1 MVNSPIITIIT
12 PTYNRS
18 VNLPLLFKCLC
29 AQTCRDFR
37 WLCIDDGS
45 TDNTRNVIKMF
56 SRELAQS
63 SSEFFIDYIYK
74 PNGGK
79 HTALNLAIQ
88 KVTTELF
95 FIVDSDDIL
104 TPDAV
109 ETILKD
115 WSRVKDHNLCG
126 IGYLRGY
133 DREKVIGDLYTKD
146 GLEDTFINE
155 RYNRGINGDKAEVW
169 VTKCMQE
176 AGGFPEYPGERFV
189 SESVLW
195 IKMARKRKMLF
206 RNKIIY
212 ITEYLPGG
220 LSDSGRTLRFRC
232 PHLMAYG
239 SLETMSKEFSMKIR
253 LKETLLYIVYCKFGH
268 WSLKRILK
276 CPYKILVLV
285 GYLPGLLLYH
295 YWKKKYV

>member
-1 MVNSPIITIIT
+1 MQLTIVT
-12 PTYNRS
+12 PAYNRADK
-18 VNLPLLFKCLC
+18 LPALYESLC
-29 AQTCRDFR
+29 QQTSDDFN
-37 WLCIDDGS
+37 WLVVDDGS
-45 TDNTRNVIKMF
+45 QDGTKQVIEKMEQEGRLLI
-56 SRELAQS
+56 SYL
-63 SSEFFIDYIYK
+63 YK

-79 HTALNLAIQ
+79 HTALNLAI
-88 KVTTELF
+88 KTVKTELF
-95 FIVDSDDIL
+95 FIVDSDDVL

-109 ETILKD
+109 ETILRD
-115 WSRVKDHNLCG
+115 WDRVREQDLCG

-133 DREKVIGDLYTKD
+133 DSRAVIGDRYTAD
-146 GLEDTFINE
+146 GLVDTFINE

-169 VTKCMQE
+169 VTKCLQE
-176 AGGFPEYPGERFV
+176 AGGFPEYPGERFI

-212 ITEYLPGG
+212 ITEYLAGG
-220 LSDSGRTLRFRC
+220 LSDSGRALRFRC
-232 PHLMAYG
+232 SHLMAYG
-239 SLETMSKEFSMKIR
+239 SLETMSKEFSWKIR

-268 WSLKRILK
+268 WSLKRIWD

-295 YWKKKYV
+295 YWKKKYA

>member
-1 MVNSPIITIIT
+1 MQLTIVT
-12 PTYNRS
+12 PAYNRADK
-18 VNLPLLFKCLC
+18 LPALYESLC
-29 AQTCRDFR
+29 QQTSDDFN
-37 WLCIDDGS
+37 WLVVDDGS
-45 TDNTRNVIKMF
+45 QDGTKQVIEKMEQEGRLLI
-56 SRELAQS
+56 SYL
-63 SSEFFIDYIYK
+63 YK

-79 HTALNLAIQ
+79 HTALNLAI
-88 KVTTELF
+88 KTVKTELF
-95 FIVDSDDIL
+95 FIVDSDDVL

-109 ETILKD
+109 ETILRD
-115 WSRVKDHNLCG
+115 WDRVRDQDLCG

-133 DREKVIGDLYTKD
+133 DSSKVIGDRYTAD
-146 GLEDTFINE
+146 GLVDTFINE

-169 VTKCMQE
+169 VTKCLQE
-176 AGGFPEYPGERFV
+176 AGGFPEYPGERFI

-212 ITEYLPGG
+212 ITEYLAGG
-220 LSDSGRTLRFRC
+220 LSDSGRALRFRC

-239 SLETMSKEFSMKIR
+239 SLETMSKEFSWKIR

-268 WSLKRILK
+268 WTLKRIWD

-285 GYLPGLLLYH
+285 GYLPGLLLHH
-295 YWKKKYV
+295 YWKKKYA

>member
-1 MVNSPIITIIT
+1 MQLTIVT
-12 PTYNRS
+12 PAYNRADKLPALYESLCQQTS
-18 VNLPLLFKCLC
+18 V
-29 AQTCRDFR
+29 DFN
-37 WLCIDDGS
+37 WLVVDDGS
-45 TDNTRNVIKMF
+45 QDGTKQVIEKMEQEGRLLI
-56 SRELAQS
+56 SYL
-63 SSEFFIDYIYK
+63 YK

-79 HTALNLAIQ
+79 HTALNLAI
-88 KVTTELF
+88 KTVKTELF
-95 FIVDSDDIL
+95 FIVDSDDVL

-109 ETILKD
+109 ETILRD
-115 WSRVKDHNLCG
+115 WDRVRDQDLCG

-133 DREKVIGDLYTKD
+133 DSSKVIGDRYTAD
-146 GLEDTFINE
+146 GLVDTFINE

-169 VTKCMQE
+169 VTKCLQE
-176 AGGFPEYPGERFV
+176 AGGFPEYPGERFI

-212 ITEYLPGG
+212 ITEYLAGG
-220 LSDSGRTLRFRC
+220 LSDSGRALRFRC

-239 SLETMSKEFSMKIR
+239 SLETMSKEFSWKIR

-268 WSLKRILK
+268 WSLKRIWD
-276 CPYKILVLV
+276 CPYKLLVLV

-295 YWKKKYV
+295 YWKKKYA

>member
-1 MVNSPIITIIT
+1 MQLTIVT
-12 PTYNRS
+12 PAYNRADK
-18 VNLPLLFKCLC
+18 LPALYESLC
-29 AQTCRDFR
+29 QQTSDDFN
-37 WLCIDDGS
+37 WLVVDDGS
-45 TDNTRNVIKMF
+45 QDGTKQVIEKMEQEGRLLI
-56 SRELAQS
+56 SYL
-63 SSEFFIDYIYK
+63 YK

-79 HTALNLAIQ
+79 HTALNLAI
-88 KVTTELF
+88 KTVKTELF
-95 FIVDSDDIL
+95 FIVDSDDVL

-109 ETILKD
+109 ETILRD
-115 WSRVKDHNLCG
+115 WDRVREQDLCG

-133 DREKVIGDLYTKD
+133 DSRAVIGDRYTAD
-146 GLEDTFINE
+146 GLVDTFINE

-169 VTKCMQE
+169 VTKCLQE
-176 AGGFPEYPGERFV
+176 AGGFPEYPGERFI

-212 ITEYLPGG
+212 ITEYLAGG
-220 LSDSGRTLRFRC
+220 LSDSGRALRFRC

-239 SLETMSKEFSMKIR
+239 SLETMSKEFSWKIR

-268 WSLKRILK
+268 WTLKRIWD

-285 GYLPGLLLYH
+285 GYLPGLLLHH
-295 YWKKKYV
+295 YWKKKYA

>member
-1 MVNSPIITIIT
+1 MQLTIVT
-12 PTYNRS
+12 PAYNRADK
-18 VNLPLLFKCLC
+18 LPALYESLC
-29 AQTCRDFR
+29 RQTSDDFN
-37 WLCIDDGS
+37 WLVVDDGS
-45 TDNTRNVIKMF
+45 QDGTKQVIEKMEQEGRLLI
-56 SRELAQS
+56 SYL
-63 SSEFFIDYIYK
+63 YK

-79 HTALNLAIQ
+79 HTALNLAI
-88 KVTTELF
+88 KTVKTELF
-95 FIVDSDDIL
+95 FIVDSDDVL

-109 ETILKD
+109 ETILRD
-115 WSRVKDHNLCG
+115 WDRVRDQDLCG

-133 DREKVIGDLYTKD
+133 DSSKVIGDRYTAD
-146 GLEDTFINE
+146 GLVDTFINE

-169 VTKCMQE
+169 VTKCLQE
-176 AGGFPEYPGERFV
+176 AGGFPEYPGERFI

-212 ITEYLPGG
+212 ITEYLAGG
-220 LSDSGRTLRFRC
+220 LSDSGRALRFRC

-239 SLETMSKEFSMKIR
+239 SLETMSKEFSWKIR

-268 WSLKRILK
+268 WSLKRIWD

-285 GYLPGLLLYH
+285 GYLPGLLLHH
-295 YWKKKYV
+295 YWKKKYA

>member
-1 MVNSPIITIIT
+1 MQLTIVT
-12 PTYNRS
+12 PAYNRADK
-18 VNLPLLFKCLC
+18 LPALYESLC
-29 AQTCRDFR
+29 QQTSDDFN
-37 WLCIDDGS
+37 WLVVDDGS
-45 TDNTRNVIKMF
+45 QDGTKQVIEKMEQEGRLLI
-56 SRELAQS
+56 SYL
-63 SSEFFIDYIYK
+63 YK

-79 HTALNLAIQ
+79 HTALNLAI
-88 KVTTELF
+88 KTVKTELF
-95 FIVDSDDIL
+95 FIVDSDDVL

-109 ETILKD
+109 ETILRD
-115 WSRVKDHNLCG
+115 WDRVRDQDLCG

-133 DREKVIGDLYTKD
+133 DSSKVIGDRYTAD
-146 GLEDTFINE
+146 GLVDTFINE

-169 VTKCMQE
+169 VTKCLQE
-176 AGGFPEYPGERFV
+176 AGGFPEYPGERFI

-212 ITEYLPGG
+212 ITEYLAGG
-220 LSDSGRTLRFRC
+220 LSDSGRALRFRC

-239 SLETMSKEFSMKIR
+239 SLETMSKEFSWKIR

-268 WSLKRILK
+268 WTLKRIWD

-295 YWKKKYV
+295 YWKKKYA

>member
-1 MVNSPIITIIT
+1 MQLTIVT
-12 PTYNRS
+12 PAYNRADK
-18 VNLPLLFKCLC
+18 LPALYESLC
-29 AQTCRDFR
+29 RQTSDDFN
-37 WLCIDDGS
+37 WLVVDDGS
-45 TDNTRNVIKMF
+45 QDGTKQVIEKMEQEGRLLI
-56 SRELAQS
+56 SYL
-63 SSEFFIDYIYK
+63 YK

-79 HTALNLAIQ
+79 HTALNLAI
-88 KVTTELF
+88 KTVKTELF
-95 FIVDSDDIL
+95 FIVDSDDVL

-109 ETILKD
+109 ETILRD
-115 WSRVKDHNLCG
+115 WDRVRDQDLCG

-133 DREKVIGDLYTKD
+133 DSSKVIGDRYTAD
-146 GLEDTFINE
+146 GLVDTFINE

-169 VTKCMQE
+169 VTKCLQE
-176 AGGFPEYPGERFV
+176 AGGFPEYPGERFI

-212 ITEYLPGG
+212 ITEYLAGG
-220 LSDSGRTLRFRC
+220 LSDSGRALRFRC

-239 SLETMSKEFSMKIR
+239 SLETMSKEFSWKIR

-268 WSLKRILK
+268 WTLKRIWD

-285 GYLPGLLLYH
+285 GYLPGLLLHH
-295 YWKKKYV
+295 YWKKKYA